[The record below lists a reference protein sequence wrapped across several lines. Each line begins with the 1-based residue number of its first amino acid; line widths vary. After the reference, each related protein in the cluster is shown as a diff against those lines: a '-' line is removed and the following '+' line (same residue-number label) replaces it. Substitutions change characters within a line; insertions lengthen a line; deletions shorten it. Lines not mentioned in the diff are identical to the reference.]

1 MHDSDAQ
8 NGGSNCAMVSL
19 RRKGRR
25 RKILLD
31 HLIEEAEGRPIPEQE
46 LERVKARIV
55 KDAAANLI
63 FARKRKNACAYNF
76 FQREP
81 IRTSVTRTEHSQ
93 GGAQRSEQYLYGAQ
107 RAIK

>member
-8 NGGSNCAMVSL
+8 AGGSNCAMVSL

-55 KDAAANLI
+55 KELRRISFSPGSAKMPGHTI
-63 FARKRKNACAYNF
+63 SFE
-76 FQREP
+76 REP
-81 IRTSVTRTEHSQ
+81 VRTSSH
-93 GGAQRSEQYLYGAQ
+93 GASSVKVERSAASNTFTARSEC
-107 RAIK
+107 